1 MVLTETRVM
10 GKELKIP
17 MVIPLILRIRRTL
30 MLTRKSLKGNL
41 VICTKMMRGVNL
53 SQLGKEF

>member
-1 MVLTETRVM
+1 M

-30 MLTRKSLKGNL
+30 MLIRKSLKGNL

>member
-1 MVLTETRVM
+1 M

-30 MLTRKSLKGNL
+30 MLIRKSLKGNL

-53 SQLGKEF
+53 SQLGNEF